1 MRHIRNVGTGGVGHE
16 ADARA
21 VLRALGIDPS
31 EGNLL
36 CVMGNWRWSGDFD
49 VDDPRWRRLVE
60 WERKQIG
67 REPWVVHRIEY
78 SSAELAAAEMLE
90 IGLKTEPRGDIGP
103 SQGTRYDL
111 SEACP
116 ACHSGATVIPPF
128 YIEARVLPKKRCVAA
143 THQNV
148 KLVSGALLD
157 ELASRHHSSAWL
169 VPVADSRGRK
179 PVPWAAILPRV
190 TLPRL
195 ERSSK
200 GFLRDTN
207 VGPKSWGP
215 CPKCERDMW
224 HTTSKEAFE
233 PVLSRRK
240 IAEACG
246 AFMVPGQ
253 MYPDVAASWERAW
266 AGVRPNGLDNVSVP
280 FIFVNQAVYQILCK
294 HAKKYLRATPVTMVE

>member
-1 MRHIRNVGTGGVGHE
+1 MRHIRSVAVSDRGGE
-16 ADARA
+16 AEALA
-21 VLRALGIDPS
+21 VLAKFGVSPA
-31 EGNLL
+31 EGRLL
-36 CVMGNWRWSGDFD
+36 VVMGTWRWSGEFEVSDL
-49 VDDPRWRRLVE
+49 RWRQLVD
-60 WERKQIG
+60 WERKRRG
-67 REPWVVHRIEY
+67 SEPWVVHRIEY
-78 SSAELAAAEMLE
+78 SESDLANAEILE
-90 IGLKTEPRGDIGP
+90 VAFAVEPRGDIGP
-103 SQGTRYDL
+103 SQGTQYDL
-111 SEACP
+111 TDACA
-116 ACHSGATVIPPF
+116 ACHSGAFAIPPF
-128 YIEARVLPKKRCVAA
+128 FLPAQALPKKRSLA
-143 THQNV
+143 TAHQGV
-148 KLVSGALLD
+148 LLVSGALLD
-157 ELASRHHSSAWL
+157 ELAARPSSSMWL
-169 VPVADSRGRK
+169 VSVADSKGRK

-200 GFLRDTN
+200 GFLRDTD